1 MVRHLSLDGF
11 TRPKEEDES
20 LNQLALSIF
29 KNPQGEAFLD
39 YLKSITLNAVAGGGV
54 SDGELRHLEGQR
66 YIVALIVKRMAKAEK
81 DLQEQIK

>member
-1 MVRHLSLDGF
+1 MARHLSLDGF
-11 TRPKEEDES
+11 TRPKEEDDS

-29 KNPQGEAFLD
+29 NNPQGEAFLE

-54 SDGELRHLEGQR
+54 SNDELRHLEGQR

-81 DLQEQIK
+81 DLQEQVK